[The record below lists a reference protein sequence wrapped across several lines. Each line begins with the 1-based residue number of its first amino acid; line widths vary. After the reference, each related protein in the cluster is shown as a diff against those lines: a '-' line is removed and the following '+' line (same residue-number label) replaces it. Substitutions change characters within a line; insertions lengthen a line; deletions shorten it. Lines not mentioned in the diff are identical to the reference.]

1 MKYIRVKLFVL
12 STQGKAD
19 NKLCVLL
26 AYLSIAVY
34 LCIWNAADES
44 LVDIQRMAK
53 SFEAKLLKATETKTF
68 SSILFFEFHFSSN
81 SYSIII
87 P

>member
-1 MKYIRVKLFVL
+1 MKYIRVKIFVL

-34 LCIWNAADES
+34 LCIWNATDES

-53 SFEAKLLKATETKTF
+53 SFRSKITK
-68 SSILFFEFHFSSN
+68 SH
-81 SYSIII
+81 
-87 P
+87 